1 MDTFGNAILGLVFW
15 GLGFANTI
23 LMYKLWGYP
32 FDTQR
37 LRSSAPPRLLLL
49 HRLSGYLFL
58 LVYLYFMSQ
67 MIPRLFNYQVEFP
80 ARTVVHLTLGLT
92 IGMIL
97 LLKILIVRYFKY
109 LVGELVPLL
118 GTSLLICTTLVIGLS
133 VPFALRDRFLAA
145 SVVSG
150 GVFSEESKVRLAG
163 LLPLTD
169 LPDEAPLEDLSSDES
184 LQRGRNVLTGKC
196 VQCHDLRT
204 ILLRPKTPQS
214 WYDTVRRMS
223 DRSLILDPIQ
233 AQEQWAVTAY
243 LVAIS
248 PQLQRSS
255 AERRHEQLANQSSR
269 LAAETAIANVS
280 RATAGAEF
288 DQEEARALF
297 QMNCSLCHSLT
308 KIEETPPRSE
318 TEVHDLIE
326 RMAANGLIAS
336 EDEIQKI
343 TQYLIRVYADS

>member
-1 MDTFGNAILGLVFW
+1 M
-15 GLGFANTI
+15 
-23 LMYKLWGYP
+23 
-32 FDTQR
+32 
-37 LRSSAPPRLLLL
+37 
-49 HRLSGYLFL
+49 
-58 LVYLYFMSQ
+58 
-67 MIPRLFNYQVEFP
+67 
-80 ARTVVHLTLGLT
+80 
-92 IGMIL
+92 
-97 LLKILIVRYFKY
+97 
-109 LVGELVPLL
+109 
-118 GTSLLICTTLVIGLS
+118 
-133 VPFALRDRFLAA
+133 
-145 SVVSG
+145 
-150 GVFSEESKVRLAG
+150 FSEENKVRLAG

-169 LPDEAPLEDLSSDES
+169 LPSEAPLEDLSSDES

-204 ILLRPKTPQS
+204 ILLRPKTPRS

-233 AQEQWAVTAY
+233 AQEQWEVTAY

-255 AERRHEQLANQSSR
+255 AERRQVELANESSR
-269 LAAETAIANVS
+269 LAAETAIASVS
-280 RATAGAEF
+280 RETAEVEF

-318 TEVHDLIE
+318 REVHDLIE

-336 EDEIQKI
+336 EDEIQKV
-343 TQYLIRVYADS
+343 TQYLIRVYAGN